1 MTKMI
6 IRKFFGKAAAAFC
19 FIAACAGICGCDM
32 RNGRGGELVGVQ
44 SSNQTAGGAARA
56 YLPVRRG
63 DGRKFKMAC
72 VDIDPY
78 PETFRM
84 VYYVV
89 ESLKADG
96 WISYDGLPF
105 DPDTDSDT
113 KKMLDWLADNAVSEY
128 MEFDRDVHYYTS
140 VSSET
145 EIYESLR
152 AHIEE
157 KKDIDLILTLG
168 TSPSAMVREFGFDIP
183 LLMYAVSDPVG
194 SGLVESAEH
203 SGNKNYWAHVDSS
216 AYSRQMQY
224 YYNTFKFR
232 NIGSVYGDEI
242 VSGMPEY
249 RRTARENGFEITE
262 YRLERESMDEDRYY
276 AELSAVYEK
285 MIHEDGVDAYI
296 LHTNVIPDAEQA
308 RELMQVFFDAGIP
321 VFAQVGS
328 AYVAEGAALM
338 IVDPRD
344 AAGIAPFVSNIIGS
358 VFNGSD
364 PGDLEQVYVS
374 SPYLMLNLDV
384 AEKIKYRPSFEML
397 IACEKIIYGNDRRTA
412 E

>member
-1 MTKMI
+1 MR
-6 IRKFFGKAAAAFC
+6 IRKWIAVFFG
-19 FIAACAGICGCDM
+19 IAVCAGMCGCEM
-32 RNGRGGELVGVQ
+32 RDGQSGVLVSV
-44 SSNQTAGGAARA
+44 SETDREAGGAKRT
-56 YLPVRRG
+56 YLPIKRE

-78 PETFRM
+78 AETFRM
-84 VYYVV
+84 MYYVI
-89 ESLKADG
+89 ENLKADG
-96 WISYDGLPF
+96 WISYDRLPF
-105 DPDTDSDT
+105 DPDSDSDT

-128 MEFDRDVHYYTS
+128 MEFDRDVHYYTA
-140 VSSET
+140 VSSKAA
-145 EIYESLR
+145 IHESLWE
-152 AHIEE
+152 HIEV
-157 KKDIDLILTLG
+157 KKDIDLILALG
-168 TSPSAMVREFGFDIP
+168 TSPSAMIEEFGFDIP

-194 SGLVESAEH
+194 SGLIGSAED

-224 YYNTFKFR
+224 YYNTFSFR

-242 VSGMPEY
+242 VSGLPEY
-249 RRTARENGFEITE
+249 RKTARENGFQITE
-262 YRLERESMDEDRYY
+262 YRLDRESMDEDRYY
-276 AELSAVYEK
+276 AELRAVYEK
-285 MIHEDGVDAYI
+285 MIREDGVDAYI
-296 LHTNVIPDAEQA
+296 LNTDVIPDAVRA
-308 RELMQVFFDAGIP
+308 RELMQAFYDAGIP

-374 SPYLMLNLDV
+374 SPYLMLNLNV
-384 AEKIKYRPSFEML
+384 ADKIKYRPSFDMM
-397 IACEKIIYGNDRRTA
+397 IACEKIIYGN
-412 E
+412 

>member
-1 MTKMI
+1 MRIQKWI
-6 IRKFFGKAAAAFC
+6 KRAVAAFLA
-19 FIAACAGICGCDM
+19 IAVCVGMCGCDT
-32 RNGRGGELVGVQ
+32 RVGQNGELVSIPETDRMASGVM
-44 SSNQTAGGAARA
+44 RE
-56 YLPVRRG
+56 YLPIKRE

-84 VYYVV
+84 MYYVI
-89 ESLKADG
+89 ENLKADG
-96 WISYDGLPF
+96 WIGYDMLPF
-105 DPDTDSDT
+105 DPDSDSDT

-140 VSSET
+140 VSSEA

-152 AHIEE
+152 EHIEE
-157 KKDIDLILTLG
+157 KKDVDLILALG
-168 TSPSAMVREFGFDIP
+168 TSPSAMIQRFGFDIP
-183 LLMYAVSDPVG
+183 LLMYAVSDPIG
-194 SGLVESAEH
+194 SGLIESAEN

-224 YYNTFKFR
+224 YYNTFSFR

-242 VSGMPEY
+242 VSGLPEY
-249 RRTARENGFEITE
+249 RRIAQENGFRITE
-262 YRLERESMDEDRYY
+262 YQLDRGSMDEDQYY
-276 AELSAVYEK
+276 AELCAVYEK
-285 MIHEDGVDAYI
+285 MIREDGVDAYI
-296 LHTNVIPDAEQA
+296 LNTDVIPDAQQA
-308 RELMQVFFDAGIP
+308 RELMQVFYDADIP

-344 AAGIAPFVSNIIGS
+344 ASGIAPFVSNIIGS

-374 SPYLMLNLDV
+374 SPYLMLNLNV
-384 AEKIKYRPSFEML
+384 ADEIKYRPPFDML
-397 IACEKIIYGNDRRTA
+397 IACEKIIYGN
-412 E
+412 

>member
-1 MTKMI
+1 MKM
-6 IRKFFGKAAAAFC
+6 RKRIEKAAAVFC
-19 FIAACAGICGCDM
+19 AIAVCVGMCGCGT
-32 RNGRGGELVGVQ
+32 RIGQSGELVHVEADRA
-44 SSNQTAGGAARA
+44 AGGVMRA
-56 YLPVRRG
+56 HLPIRRE

-84 VYYVV
+84 MYYMI

-96 WISYDGLPF
+96 WIGYDTLPF

-128 MEFDRDVHYYTS
+128 MEFDRDVHYYTAA
-140 VSSET
+140 SSEA
-145 EIYESLR
+145 EIYEGLR

-157 KKDIDLILTLG
+157 KKDVDLILTLG
-168 TSPSAMVREFGFDIP
+168 TSPSEMVKAFGFDIP

-194 SGLVESAEH
+194 SGLVESAEN

-224 YYNTFKFR
+224 YYNTFAFR

-249 RRTARENGFEITE
+249 RRTAQENGFQITE
-262 YRLERESMDEDRYY
+262 YRLDRESMDEDRYY
-276 AELSAVYEK
+276 AELRAVYEK
-285 MIHEDGVDAYI
+285 MIDEDGVDAYI
-296 LHTNVIPDAEQA
+296 LNTDVIPDAKRA
-308 RELMQVFFDAGIP
+308 RELMRVFFDANIP

-374 SPYLMLNLDV
+374 SPCLTLNLNV
-384 AEKIKYRPSFEML
+384 AEEIGYRPSFDML
-397 IACEKIIYGNDRRTA
+397 IACEKIVYGN
-412 E
+412 

>member
-1 MTKMI
+1 MRVRKMI
-6 IRKFFGKAAAAFC
+6 KKAAAAFWA
-19 FIAACAGICGCDM
+19 IAMCIGMCGCDM
-32 RNGRGGELVGVQ
+32 RVGQSGALVSVSESDRMASGVM
-44 SSNQTAGGAARA
+44 RA
-56 YLPVRRG
+56 YLPIKRG

-84 VYYVV
+84 MYYVI
-89 ESLKADG
+89 ENLKADG
-96 WISYDGLPF
+96 WIGYDRLPF
-105 DPDTDSDT
+105 DPDSDSDT

-128 MEFDRDVHYYTS
+128 MEFDRDVHYYTA
-140 VSSET
+140 VSSEA
-145 EIYESLR
+145 EIYEGLR
-152 AHIEE
+152 EHIEE
-157 KKDIDLILTLG
+157 KKDVDLILALG
-168 TSPSAMVREFGFDIP
+168 TSPSAMIQKFGFDIP
-183 LLMYAVSDPVG
+183 LLMYAVSDPIG
-194 SGLVESAEH
+194 SRLVESAEN

-224 YYNTFKFR
+224 YYNTFAFR

-242 VSGMPEY
+242 VSGLPEY
-249 RRTARENGFEITE
+249 RRTARENGFRITE
-262 YRLERESMDEDRYY
+262 YRLDRESMDEAQYY
-276 AELSAVYEK
+276 AELRAVYEK

-296 LHTNVIPDAEQA
+296 LNTDVIPDAQQA
-308 RELMQVFFDAGIP
+308 RELMQVFYDADIP

-344 AAGIAPFVSNIIGS
+344 ASGIAPFVSNIIGS

-374 SPYLMLNLDV
+374 SPYLMLNLNV
-384 AEKIKYRPSFEML
+384 ADEIGYRPSFDML
-397 IACEKIIYGNDRRTA
+397 IACERIVYGN
-412 E
+412 

>member
-1 MTKMI
+1 MNIRELTKKAFAMI
-6 IRKFFGKAAAAFC
+6 CIIMIC
-19 FIAACAGICGCDM
+19 ILICGCDM
-32 RNGRGGELVGVQ
+32 QTGQSGELVNVLEPD
-44 SSNQTAGGAARA
+44 TAANSVMRA
-56 YLPVRRG
+56 SLPIKRG

-84 VYYVV
+84 VYYVI

-96 WISYDGLPF
+96 WINYDKLPF
-105 DPDTDSDT
+105 DPDSDSDT
-113 KKMLDWLADNAVSEY
+113 IEMLNWLADNSASEY
-128 MEFDRDVHYYTS
+128 MEFDKDVHYYTS
-140 VSSET
+140 VRSEE
-145 EIYESLR
+145 EIYQSLKE
-152 AHIEE
+152 HIEI
-157 KKDIDLILTLG
+157 KKDIDLILALG
-168 TSPSAMVREFGFDIP
+168 TSPSAMIRDFGFDIP
-183 LLMYAVSDPVG
+183 LLMYAISDPIG
-194 SGLVESAEH
+194 SGLIKSAEN

-224 YYNTFKFR
+224 YYNSFGFK

-242 VSGMPEY
+242 ISGIPEY
-249 RRTARENGFEITE
+249 RQTAKDNGFKITE
-262 YRLERESMDEDRYY
+262 YHLDREGINEDKYY

-285 MIHEDGVDAYI
+285 MINEDGVDAYI
-296 LHTNVIPDAEQA
+296 LNTNVIPDAKQA
-308 RELMQVFFDAGIP
+308 EELMQVFFDADIP

-344 AAGIAPFVSNIIGS
+344 ASGTAPFVANIIGS

-374 SPYLMLNLDV
+374 SPYLTLNLNV
-384 AEKIKYRPSFEML
+384 ADKIEYKPSFDML
-397 IACEKIIYGNDRRTA
+397 IACEKIIYEN
-412 E
+412 